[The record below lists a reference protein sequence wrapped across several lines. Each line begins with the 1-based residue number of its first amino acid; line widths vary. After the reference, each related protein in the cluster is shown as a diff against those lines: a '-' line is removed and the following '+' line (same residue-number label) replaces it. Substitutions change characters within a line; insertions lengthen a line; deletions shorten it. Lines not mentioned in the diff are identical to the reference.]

1 MSEQPQIISI
11 DNIPY
16 LIDDLSDLC
25 KEQLN
30 LAQAGS
36 QALGQNQAEG
46 KLLQLGLDVALS
58 EAKKLLPEP
67 YQAEAAEEAGE
78 DVEVVDNRH

>member
-11 DNIPY
+11 DNTPY

-36 QALGQNQAEG
+36 QALGQNQAVG

-58 EAKKLLPEP
+58 EAKKLVPEP
-67 YQAEAAEEAGE
+67 YQPEAAEEADE